1 MARCNILH
9 SIPCDGS
16 GWASRSAVEFRPHQ
30 ASCLKINV
38 QLAPLR
44 EPTSLLE
51 HKEMHVPG
59 CDDELV
65 YPSADRVFK
74 AFTWNDTIVSLG
86 VTRLERGIEDLVM
99 CLSLAFTYEVDRHW
113 HCRVNDA
120 RVTCYSSPLLC
131 VSRRR

>member
-1 MARCNILH
+1 MGRQGLGL
-9 SIPCDGS
+9 SSD
-16 GWASRSAVEFRPHQ
+16 
-30 ASCLKINV
+30 
-38 QLAPLR
+38 R
-44 EPTSLLE
+44 EPSLLE

-99 CLSLAFTYEVDRHW
+99 CLSLAYLPETLATR
-113 HCRVNDA
+113 
-120 RVTCYSSPLLC
+120 LL
-131 VSRRR
+131 RTK